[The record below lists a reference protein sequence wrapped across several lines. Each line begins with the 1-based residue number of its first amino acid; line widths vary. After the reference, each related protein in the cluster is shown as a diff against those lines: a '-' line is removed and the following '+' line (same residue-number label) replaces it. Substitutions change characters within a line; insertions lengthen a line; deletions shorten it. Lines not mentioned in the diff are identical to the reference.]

1 MQYTFFDKFKNFA
14 IQHRRVVVL
23 FFCACILGVLGYV
36 FNIGYANRSKE
47 DFPEIQK
54 LMAVYRKKDKD
65 IYNNLEIIEK
75 KEIAKGID
83 VSSWQGEINF
93 AKVKQSGIDFII
105 IRCGFRL
112 QQSGKITEDK
122 RFKYNISEANKYGI
136 PVGVYFYSAAINKKE
151 ALEEASFVL
160 NLIKDYEVVY
170 PVIYDFEMFGVDR
183 AKGISDEVI
192 NNNAKTFLS
201 YVEEHG
207 YRGML
212 YTNLKDVNNHWDIN
226 KFRDYK
232 IWFAQYIDQATY
244 DGEYD
249 IWQYANNG
257 RIDGI
262 KGNVDLNESYVTY
275 KKIGD

>member
-1 MQYTFFDKFKNFA
+1 
-14 IQHRRVVVL
+14 
-23 FFCACILGVLGYV
+23 
-36 FNIGYANRSKE
+36 
-47 DFPEIQK
+47 
-54 LMAVYRKKDKD
+54 
-65 IYNNLEIIEK
+65 
-75 KEIAKGID
+75 
-83 VSSWQGEINF
+83 
-93 AKVKQSGIDFII
+93 
-105 IRCGFRL
+105 
-112 QQSGKITEDK
+112 
-122 RFKYNISEANKYGI
+122 
-136 PVGVYFYSAAINKKE
+136 
-151 ALEEASFVL
+151 
-160 NLIKDYEVVY
+160 
-170 PVIYDFEMFGVDR
+170 MFGVDR

-232 IWFAQYIDQATY
+232 IWFAQYFDQATY